1 MFFSKQ
7 KLASSKKKELTNL
20 TRTSGLYNMIPNLV
34 WTGLFLIPITVF
46 CYRYVPPAAIY
57 AFLGVSLVP
66 IFFPNSFFDRIQLN
80 RNPSWYRK
88 IGVRHINT
96 LAQNG
101 RIINQ
106 LLRKRY
112 PGFKAVSRSRA
123 SIKKQY
129 YQTYFFEKFHFSLFL
144 FFTIMTIY
152 AAIEGHFDWVIILT
166 ISNLLYNVYPNLLQQ
181 YIRLKLKSAH
191 QHIADR

>member
-1 MFFSKQ
+1 
-7 KLASSKKKELTNL
+7 
-20 TRTSGLYNMIPNLV
+20 MIPNLV
-34 WTGLFLIPITVF
+34 WSGLFVIPITVF
-46 CYRYVPPAAIY
+46 CYRYIPPATIY
-57 AFLGVSLVP
+57 AFLGASLVP
-66 IFFPNSFFDRIQLN
+66 MFFPNAFFDRIQLN

-101 RIINQ
+101 SIINQ
-106 LLRKRY
+106 LLRKKY
-112 PGFKAVSRSRA
+112 PGFKAISRSKS

-152 AAIEGHFDWVIILT
+152 AAAEGQFYWVIILT

-191 QHIADR
+191 QHTADR

>member
-1 MFFSKQ
+1 M
-7 KLASSKKKELTNL
+7 
-20 TRTSGLYNMIPNLV
+20 
-34 WTGLFLIPITVF
+34 F
-46 CYRYVPPAAIY
+46 CYRYIPPATIY
-57 AFLGVSLVP
+57 TFLGVSLVP
-66 IFFPNSFFDRIQLN
+66 IFFPNSFFDMIQLN

-106 LLRKRY
+106 LLRKKY

-144 FFTIMTIY
+144 FFTIMTIH

-191 QHIADR
+191 HHIADP